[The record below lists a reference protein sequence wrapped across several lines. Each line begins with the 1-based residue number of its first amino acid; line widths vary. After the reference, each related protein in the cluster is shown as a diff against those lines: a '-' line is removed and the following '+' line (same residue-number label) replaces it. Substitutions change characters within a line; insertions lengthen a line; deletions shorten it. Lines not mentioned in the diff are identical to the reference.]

1 MQICVFPVFTFP
13 RIVNKTDVVFMVSIV
28 IVCSYY
34 HCCVQVGP
42 AHTFLLVS
50 FSMKVASDIILMDS
64 EFGYIETNLSAS
76 KVKLKVIQ
84 HTQQSAMTDLA

>member
-34 HCCVQVGP
+34 HCSVQVGP
-42 AHTFLLVS
+42 LLTICLVG
-50 FSMKVASDIILMDS
+50 I
-64 EFGYIETNLSAS
+64 
-76 KVKLKVIQ
+76 IQ
-84 HTQQSAMTDLA
+84 HDGFGHHSHGR

>member
-34 HCCVQVGP
+34 HCSVQVGP
-42 AHTFLLVS
+42 AQCPLPTICFVG
-50 FSMKVASDIILMDS
+50 I
-64 EFGYIETNLSAS
+64 
-76 KVKLKVIQ
+76 IQ
-84 HTQQSAMTDLA
+84 HDEGGFGFGHHSHGR